1 MENYQGPVSLCEAW
15 LEKRVKTMSP
25 RSLVEISLR
34 KIVMMIKLYPNASME
49 KKLIIHKNLQ
59 GLFSVPSLFIQ
70 ELQENI
76 LNAIQVASCK
86 TGKNSFL
93 AADTFL
99 VKKLLHPTITNL
111 DMERIPPIFR
121 NFIIHNVKKMSRL
134 NTLTL
139 CLSMTMSWSSF
150 FSDIQTERFCRGILM
165 LRVLVFQ
172 DFADDTFLGHVGKI
186 CHNLI
191 KLDVQGSVFV
201 TDTGLSKL
209 GDLLKLRYL
218 DVNRTEVSGT
228 YLYNF
233 LKNMP
238 NVVSLGTW
246 DDFSTFLEDTCIGF
260 VEIRS
265 ASLTQSQIEVMS
277 SLCPNLV
284 SLELKIT
291 NNSYKLQKLC
301 YLLSLTSLSVS
312 GVNYRQSRLV
322 VAMLALAQKLQSLS
336 FDHVNG
342 LDTGDL
348 RTIGQDCTKLQWL
361 TLSNCTVSSNLFD
374 HADDVQPTGEGNTKH
389 KLFHSLRNLVISS
402 NISPSQF
409 LVITGHAYN
418 LETLHTGISCWVST
432 RLLSHLF
439 KLNSMEKLLTLRFDH
454 TADLSAPALFLILRK
469 ATNLRTIVGTETWQE
484 MDIRTCNDLTDLFDR
499 QHLPH
504 KLVPFHSQHII

>member
-1 MENYQGPVSLCEAW
+1 
-15 LEKRVKTMSP
+15 
-25 RSLVEISLR
+25 
-34 KIVMMIKLYPNASME
+34 
-49 KKLIIHKNLQ
+49 
-59 GLFSVPSLFIQ
+59 
-70 ELQENI
+70 
-76 LNAIQVASCK
+76 
-86 TGKNSFL
+86 
-93 AADTFL
+93 
-99 VKKLLHPTITNL
+99 
-111 DMERIPPIFR
+111 
-121 NFIIHNVKKMSRL
+121 
-134 NTLTL
+134 
-139 CLSMTMSWSSF
+139 MTMSWSSF

-186 CHNLI
+186 CHILI

-342 LDTGDL
+342 LDTADL
-348 RTIGQDCTKLQWL
+348 RTIGQDCTKL
-361 TLSNCTVSSNLFD
+361 
-374 HADDVQPTGEGNTKH
+374 
-389 KLFHSLRNLVISS
+389 
-402 NISPSQF
+402 
-409 LVITGHAYN
+409 
-418 LETLHTGISCWVST
+418 
-432 RLLSHLF
+432 
-439 KLNSMEKLLTLRFDH
+439 
-454 TADLSAPALFLILRK
+454 RK
-469 ATNLRTIVGTETWQE
+469 VFR
-484 MDIRTCNDLTDLFDR
+484 
-499 QHLPH
+499 
-504 KLVPFHSQHII
+504 